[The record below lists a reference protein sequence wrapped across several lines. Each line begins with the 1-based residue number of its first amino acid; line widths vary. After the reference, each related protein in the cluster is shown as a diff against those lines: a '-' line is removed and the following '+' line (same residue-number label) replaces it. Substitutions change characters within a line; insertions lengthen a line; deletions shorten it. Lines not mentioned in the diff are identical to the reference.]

1 MMFCQV
7 CLLCLFFVF
16 SQSVTVDD
24 KRPSVLNRAKPFV
37 FVLKPPKKISW
48 VRWRGGIPKTMCPR
62 TNVLGSLVPKLIVP
76 CDKMSLDWYTSP
88 CHYAFYTTF
97 FWLGQISRDV
107 SVLGHCFFSRDKSP
121 RGPGVPEH
129 SYRDTSFSGCPP
141 PSPHHFHEG
150 VSPRAID

>member
-16 SQSVTVDD
+16 SQSVAVDD
-24 KRPSVLNRAKPFV
+24 KRPPVFNRAKPFV

-107 SVLGHCFFSRDKSP
+107 SVLGHCFFPGTIHLGDQGSQNIRTGTHRFRDA
-121 RGPGVPEH
+121 
-129 SYRDTSFSGCPP
+129 P

-150 VSPRAID
+150 VSPCAID